1 MFNSI
6 FRVGTEL
13 VGDLGWKIVKN
24 SGRAIYGSGQAII
37 GIVTE
42 DDELVENGVKNLGQG
57 AFGLSVGLVKKAIAG
72 DNSEEDNQ
80 DIDLD
85 SM

>member
-1 MFNSI
+1 MLNSI
-6 FRVGTEL
+6 FKVGTEL

-24 SGRAIYGSGQAII
+24 SGKVIYGSGQAII

-42 DDELVENGVKNLGQG
+42 DEELVEHGVKNLGHG
-57 AFGLSVGLVKKAIAG
+57 AFGLSVGLVKKAIVG

>member
-1 MFNSI
+1 MLNSI
-6 FRVGTEL
+6 FKVGTEL

-24 SGRAIYGSGQAII
+24 SGKVIYGSWQAII

-42 DDELVENGVKNLGQG
+42 DEELVEHGVKNLGHG
-57 AFGLSVGLVKKAIAG
+57 AFGLSVGLVKKAIVG